1 MPRNEVEEMG
11 EQEKREHDDCKENQ
25 IAKLG
30 ILVAFSV
37 CVRDFPK
44 PCHTIHN
51 PPTLLHA
58 DAYFSG
64 VQSLSHTVCELHTKY
79 STSMRATISNLT
91 TTIFPHFDL
100 LPLLALMLSATKVGV
115 CACGYLSLS
124 PRVCVFMYEFVKHIT
139 DHFVSLIAAVAVVA
153 AAATSAPFYY
163 QLQIPFVL
171 LSSRTPP
178 SRCSATV
185 H

>member
-1 MPRNEVEEMG
+1 MYV
-11 EQEKREHDDCKENQ
+11 
-25 IAKLG
+25 
-30 ILVAFSV
+30 
-37 CVRDFPK
+37 
-44 PCHTIHN
+44 
-51 PPTLLHA
+51 HA
-58 DAYFSG
+58 A
-64 VQSLSHTVCELHTKY
+64 
-79 STSMRATISNLT
+79 I
-91 TTIFPHFDL
+91 
-100 LPLLALMLSATKVGV
+100 
-115 CACGYLSLS
+115 SLS

-171 LSSRTPP
+171 LSSRTPL